1 MPDYL
6 YKASSR
12 TGALQTG
19 TLQAQSREAV
29 LRRLRSQG
37 LMPLH
42 IEEAQPGQAAGVA
55 SPGGHATRAAVVR
68 RDPAPGYRDVLT
80 VTTELST
87 MLRAGLPLD
96 RALKVLIGMND
107 RPRLRALLVD
117 ILDGVK
123 GGKGLSQALQPH
135 QPLFGDFYINM
146 VRAGETSGH
155 LAEVLTRLT
164 EYLERSK
171 AVRSSLVS
179 ALTYPAIL
187 VVVAL
192 ISVVVMLGF
201 VVPQFELLFSEM
213 GEALPWP
220 TQFIIGAGDFV
231 IHYGLHVLIV
241 LGVIGVLLQRWR
253 DTPRG
258 RLRWD
263 GQLLRLPLFGAVLL
277 KYEVSRFART
287 MGTLLGNGVSI
298 LHALDVAADT
308 VGNSRLR
315 DSLARIKPDI
325 KQGGRLSATLE
336 QTGLFTPMVIQMTQV
351 GEETGRLDEM
361 LLEVARVYDD
371 EVQTGVKRALTLLEP
386 LLILVLGAVIAAII
400 VSILLGILS
409 VNDLAI

>member
-12 TGALQTG
+12 AGELRSG
-19 TLQAQSREAV
+19 TLQAPSQEAV
-29 LRRLRSQG
+29 QRRLRSQG
-37 LMPLH
+37 LMPLQ
-42 IEEAQPGQAAGVA
+42 IEEAQAGAAGAAAAAPVA
-55 SPGGHATRAAVVR
+55 GRRAPR
-68 RDPAPGYRDVLT
+68 RDPAPGFRDVLAIT
-80 VTTELST
+80 GELAT

-96 RALKVLIGMND
+96 RALKVLIGMNE
-107 RPRLRALLVD
+107 RPRLKALLVD
-117 ILDGVK
+117 ILEAVK
-123 GGKGLSQALQPH
+123 GGKGLSQALLPH
-135 QPLFGDFYINM
+135 QRLFGDFYINM
-146 VRAGETSGH
+146 VRSGEASGH
-155 LAEVLTRLT
+155 LGEVLTRLA
-164 EYLERSK
+164 EHLERTRV
-171 AVRSSLVS
+171 VRASLVS

-201 VVPQFELLFSEM
+201 VVPQFELLFADM

-220 TQFIIGAGDFV
+220 TRIIIGAGDWIAAWG
-231 IHYGLHVLIV
+231 IHALIV
-241 LGVIGVLLQRWR
+241 LLLGVALLQRWR
-253 DTPRG
+253 NTDAG

-263 GQLLRLPLFGAVLL
+263 TQMLRLPLFGAVLL

-308 VGNSRLR
+308 VGNTRLR
-315 DSLARIKPDI
+315 GALARIKPDI
-325 KQGGRLSATLE
+325 KQGGRLAAALE
-336 QTGLFTPMVIQMTQV
+336 KTALFTPMVIQMAQV
-351 GEETGRLDEM
+351 GEETGRLDDM
-361 LLEVARVYDD
+361 LLEVARIYDD